1 MTLHPR
7 ERIFTPVS
15 FDNGAPS
22 ATNQTS
28 QENQMKTLSLV
39 KTLERAVANTQDARL
54 EATVRE
60 TAELGIEPGALTP
73 ETIRPDSALAFL
85 ITAERALRKALTL
98 AQMDLAAEKI
108 QTRSKRSAERR
119 VAVELEIASRDRAA
133 RANGGRS

>member
-1 MTLHPR
+1 
-7 ERIFTPVS
+7 
-15 FDNGAPS
+15 
-22 ATNQTS
+22 
-28 QENQMKTLSLV
+28 MKTLSLV

-60 TAELGIEPGALTP
+60 IAELGIEPGALTP

-98 AQMDLAAEKI
+98 AQMELAAEKI
-108 QTRSKRSAERR
+108 QARGKRAAERRAVAELEIQALTRSAEDRLAASPR
-119 VAVELEIASRDRAA
+119 SELFTDAERLA

>member
-1 MTLHPR
+1 
-7 ERIFTPVS
+7 
-15 FDNGAPS
+15 
-22 ATNQTS
+22 
-28 QENQMKTLSLV
+28 MKTLSLV
-39 KTLERAVANTQDARL
+39 KTLERAVENTQDARL

-85 ITAERALRKALTL
+85 IIAERALRKALTL

-108 QTRSKRSAERR
+108 QTRAKRAAERR
-119 VAVELEIASRDRAA
+119 AVAELEIQALSRSTEDRLAASPRSELFTDAERLA